1 MRLKLLNTLSDKKEA
16 APIRRSSGRSGKPL
30 RLFVCGPTVYDFSH
44 IGHARTY
51 LTFDIFVRYLRAKGV
66 PVFYLQN
73 ITDIDDKIIE
83 RARATRKTAKEIAQ
97 HFFASYR
104 EDMKSLGITS
114 VTQYAPAS
122 QFIQEIQKQI
132 TALIKKG
139 FAYQTSSGVYFEV
152 KKFRPYGKLSKQNLD
167 ALRPGYRIEPDVEKR
182 DPLDFA
188 LWKLK
193 KSEDEPSW
201 PSPWGAGRPGWH
213 IEDTAISEHFFGPQY
228 EIHGGG
234 MDLKFPHHESEIA
247 QQESASGKKPFVK
260 IWLHTGFLLIN
271 GEKMSKSLGNFI
283 TIRDFLKNH
292 SSDIL
297 RFIAVSHHYRSP
309 IDLKDTL
316 TAQARHS
323 LGRIKNTLGRLQLLK
338 KAGAINPRLAQSIAS
353 SHKHFD
359 QALEDDFNTPSALAA
374 LFHLINE
381 IEPQIWKLNKAE
393 AKAIQK
399 FLVVSCA
406 LFGLKIKIP
415 VPPAHVKNL
424 LKKREL
430 YRVNK
435 QFTHADDLRK
445 EIEALGYLIED
456 TPAGPYLAVTV

>member
-1 MRLKLLNTLSDKKEA
+1 MRIKLLNTLSEKKEIL
-16 APIRRSSGRSGKPL
+16 PIRRGKPL
-30 RLFVCGPTVYDFSH
+30 RFFVCGPTVYDFSH

-51 LTFDIFVRYLRAKGV
+51 LTFDIFVRYLRAQGIS
-66 PVFYLQN
+66 VFYLQN

-83 RARATRKTAKEIAQ
+83 RARTTNKTAKEVAQ
-97 HFFASYR
+97 HFFESYR

-114 VTQYAPAS
+114 VTKYAPAS
-122 QFIQEIQKQI
+122 QFIKEIQKQI
-132 TALIKKG
+132 TVMIKKG
-139 FAYQTSSGVYFEV
+139 IAYQTSSGVYFEV
-152 KKFRPYGKLSKQNLD
+152 KKFPPYGKLSKQNLS
-167 ALRPGYRIEPDVEKR
+167 ALRPGYRIEPDAEKK

-193 KSEDEPSW
+193 KSDDEPSW
-201 PSPWGAGRPGWH
+201 PSPWGEGRPGWH
-213 IEDTAISEHFFGPQY
+213 IEDTAISERFFGPQY

-247 QQESASGKKPFVK
+247 QQESVSGKKPFVK

-292 SSDIL
+292 SSDVL
-297 RFIAVSHHYRSP
+297 RFITLSHHYRSP

-316 TAQARHS
+316 ATQTQHS
-323 LGRIKNTLGRLQLLK
+323 LVRIKNILGRLNLLK
-338 KAGAINPRLAQSIAS
+338 KTGTINPRLAQSLAS
-353 SHKHFD
+353 TQKHFQ
-359 QALEDDFNTPSALAA
+359 QALGDDFNTPSAIAT

-381 IEPQIWKLNKAE
+381 TEPQIWKLNKAE
-393 AKAIQK
+393 AKAVQK
-399 FLVVSCA
+399 FLITSFA
-406 LFGLKIKIP
+406 LFGLKIKTP
-415 VPPAHVKNL
+415 VSPANVKNL

-430 YRVNK
+430 YRANK

-445 EIEALGYLIED
+445 EIEALGYLVED
-456 TPAGPYLAVTV
+456 TPLGPYLAITK